1 MGLVW
6 GCETFKLHMFFSFFF
21 LLLLVFSLKINLM
34 ATLVLVPVC
43 HQLQSLALAVLQC
56 DV

>member
-6 GCETFKLHMFFSFFF
+6 GRETFKLHMFFFF
-21 LLLLVFSLKINLM
+21 LLLVFSLKINLM

-43 HQLQSLALAVLQC
+43 H
-56 DV
+56 